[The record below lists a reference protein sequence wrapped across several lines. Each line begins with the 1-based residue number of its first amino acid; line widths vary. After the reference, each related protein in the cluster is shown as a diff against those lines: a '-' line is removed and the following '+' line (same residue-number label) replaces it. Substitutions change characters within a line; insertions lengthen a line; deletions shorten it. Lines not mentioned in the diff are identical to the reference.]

1 MKMPSEM
8 SDEEQIAR
16 VKAIL
21 ITCGA
26 AVIFAVLYK
35 SSNFA
40 ELFDQSTLYLKMGG
54 SYILGLA
61 AVAVL
66 FTVIGFAVSA
76 GWRMGKHLGN
86 AKDANR

>member
-1 MKMPSEM
+1 MKMPAEM
-8 SDEEQIAR
+8 SGDEQIAR

-26 AVIFAVLYK
+26 AAIFAVLYK
-35 SSNFA
+35 SRNFA
-40 ELFDQSTLYLKMGG
+40 ELFDQSTLYMKMGG
-54 SYILGLA
+54 SYVLGLV

-76 GWRMGKHLGN
+76 GWRLGKRLEKEEG
-86 AKDANR
+86 